1 MSFKSKSSQ
10 TQARSTVN
18 KLFANILPGSTVTDS
33 PAVDSRL
40 SSTEIIN
47 NQMNSKHKLSTEE
60 IKKINKANKIKKNKA
75 INKKVE
81 ANKKFNK
88 LVKYNIIKNH
98 KLDNPNEL
106 PEEERK
112 YLQKLVKKNS
122 STLRRLTDIDDPD
135 VKDEIDQLKA
145 EILELTNEK
154 YNKAKASKNNK
165 LDKKSQDFNEKVK
178 KGLISTPGLTPGLA
192 PVGLDDDSDEE

>member
-1 MSFKSKSSQ
+1 
-10 TQARSTVN
+10 
-18 KLFANILPGSTVTDS
+18 
-33 PAVDSRL
+33 
-40 SSTEIIN
+40 
-47 NQMNSKHKLSTEE
+47 MNSKHKLSTEE

-75 INKKVE
+75 INKKVK

-88 LVKYNIIKNH
+88 ITSLII
-98 KLDNPNEL
+98 PNEL